1 MKKKFDSEHEERR
14 LFEAVQEIGEGIF
27 NKIHI
32 INNSAF
38 PEIKVEYRMYHADGY
53 CWDISREAQF
63 SDDDDMVELEP
74 FFAFSEN
81 WDGFKESGIEFAIN
95 EIESIEI

>member
-1 MKKKFDSEHEERR
+1 MKKTFDAEHEERR
-14 LFEAVQEIGEGIF
+14 LFDAVQEVGEGIF
-27 NKIHI
+27 DKIHI

-38 PEIKVEYRMYHADGY
+38 PEQKVEFRIYHADGY

-63 SDDDDMVELEP
+63 SDDDDMVELDP
-74 FFAFSEN
+74 FYDFSEN
-81 WDGFKESGIEFAIN
+81 WEGFKESGIEFAIN